1 LKRVIQRAIQD
12 PLAEMLLA
20 GDVMDGDTIPVTAGA
35 DGLIIGDRIAAT
47 NRPKP
52 DDAVVH

>member
-1 LKRVIQRAIQD
+1 VIQSALQN

-20 GDVMDGDTIPVTAGA
+20 GDVNDGDIIPVTAGP
-35 DGLIIGDRIAAT
+35 DGLIIGDRISPS

-52 DDAVVH
+52 DEATVH